1 MRQKRKYESYG
12 IQCTVNDDI
21 LVISGVPWRALTK
34 ISYKIQKETL
44 YGIQLQDHVFHLMGF
59 EGYLKDQ
66 DKPYRYSNL
75 GWFTSPYVAKM
86 TKEWQIMRYMITNR
100 DDIIGYEYDNEIG
113 VMGPYGMTDQNPSL
127 IIRPY
132 KLYK

>member
-1 MRQKRKYESYG
+1 
-12 IQCTVNDDI
+12 
-21 LVISGVPWRALTK
+21 
-34 ISYKIQKETL
+34 
-44 YGIQLQDHVFHLMGF
+44 MGF

-86 TKEWQIMRYMITNR
+86 TKEWQIMRYMIANR
-100 DDIIGYEYDNEIG
+100 DDIIGYEYDSEISI
-113 VMGPYGMTDQNPSL
+113 MGPYGITDQNPSL

>member
-12 IQCTVNDDI
+12 IQCTVNGDI
-21 LVISGVPWRALTK
+21 LVISGVPWRTLTK

-44 YGIQLQDHVFHLMGF
+44 YGIQLQDHVFHLIGF

-86 TKEWQIMRYMITNR
+86 TKEWQIMRYMIANR
-100 DDIIGYEYDNEIG
+100 DDIN
-113 VMGPYGMTDQNPSL
+113 
-127 IIRPY
+127 
-132 KLYK
+132 K